1 MFEAELGGWWLAE
14 TSAGVVVL
22 PVSAWFRWFTRS
34 GLVASE
40 WMLRVQGPDLVFGVA
55 KHPVYQD
62 FGGHMVVPLL

>member
-22 PVSAWFRWFTRS
+22 LVSAWFRWFTRS

-40 WMLRVQGPDLVFGVA
+40 WMLVFAVA
-55 KHPVYQD
+55 KHPVYHD